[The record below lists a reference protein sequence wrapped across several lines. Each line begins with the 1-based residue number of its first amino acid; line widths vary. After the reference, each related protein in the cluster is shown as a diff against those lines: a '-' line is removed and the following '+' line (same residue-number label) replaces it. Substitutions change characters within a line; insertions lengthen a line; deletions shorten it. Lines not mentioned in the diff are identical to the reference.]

1 MKCEKAQQNIIL
13 VTYGELPDEQMASLE
28 EHLAGCEA
36 CSRELQA
43 QLALHEA
50 LALNPVADPSP
61 NLLASARMRLDEAL
75 DTIPPHGLL
84 TRLRSNLFGW
94 LGYMQ
99 SAPGLMTLLVGAGL
113 SVGFLSGIS
122 TLRYQVAHQPRLPS
136 PVVLSN
142 TTNGTIANVSGIVQ
156 TPNSAIVQVTYNRVV
171 PETVQGSLDDP
182 QIRQLLLIGTKS
194 AATNG
199 VRTDSVALLANECR
213 AGRQCL
219 GEQDGG
225 GIRSALLVSLRYDK
239 SPAVRLNAL
248 DGLQPYVVE
257 DQRVRDAV
265 LEALMHDASPQV
277 RTRAI
282 SLLQPVESDS
292 SVRKVMRTVSTTDEN
307 PYIRNVSTHALA
319 GTADIQ

>member
-1 MKCEKAQQNIIL
+1 MKCEKAQQNIVL

-36 CSRELQA
+36 CSGELKA
-43 QLALHEA
+43 QLAMHEA
-50 LALNPVADPSP
+50 LACHPMVDPSP
-61 NLLASARMRLDEAL
+61 NLLASARMQLDEAL
-75 DTIPPHGLL
+75 DMIPPHGFL

-94 LGYMQ
+94 LGHMQ
-99 SAPGLMTLLVGAGL
+99 GAPALMTLLVG
-113 SVGFLSGIS
+113 VGFLAGIF
-122 TLRYQVAHQPRLPS
+122 TNRYQVAHQPRLPS

-142 TTNGTIANVSGIVQ
+142 TTNGTIANVSGIVR
-156 TPNSAIVQVTYNRVV
+156 TPNSQIVQVNYNRVV
-171 PETVQGSLDDP
+171 PETVQGSFDDP
-182 QIRQLLLIGTKS
+182 QIRQLLLIGMN
-194 AATNG
+194 AANNG

-213 AGRQCL
+213 AGHQCV
-219 GEQDGG
+219 GGQDG

-239 SPAVRLNAL
+239 SAAVRMNAL
-248 DGLQPYVVE
+248 EGLQPYVAQ

-265 LEALMHDASPQV
+265 LEALMHDSSPDV

-292 SVRKVMRTVSTTDEN
+292 SVRKVMRTVSTTDVN
-307 PYIRNVSTHALA
+307 PYIRTVSTHALA

>member
-1 MKCEKAQQNIIL
+1 MKCEKAQQNIVL
-13 VTYGELPDEQMASLE
+13 VTYGELPDEQMAPLE

-36 CSRELQA
+36 CSSELRA
-43 QLALHEA
+43 QLAMHEA
-50 LALNPVADPSP
+50 LACHPMVEPSP

-84 TRLRSNLFGW
+84 TRLHSNLFGW
-94 LGYMQ
+94 LGHMQ
-99 SAPGLMTLLVGAGL
+99 GAPALMTLLLG
-113 SVGFLSGIS
+113 VGFLAGNF
-122 TLRYQVAHQPRLPS
+122 TYRYQVAHQPRLPS
-136 PVVLSN
+136 AVVLSN
-142 TTNGTIANVSGIVQ
+142 TTNGTIANISGIVP
-156 TPNSAIVQVTYNRVV
+156 TPNSQIVQVTYNRVV

-182 QIRQLLLIGTKS
+182 QIRQLLMIATKA
-194 AATNG
+194 AATNA

-213 AGRQCL
+213 AGHQCV
-219 GEQDGG
+219 GDSDGG

-239 SPAVRLNAL
+239 SAAVRLNAL
-248 DGLQPYVVE
+248 EGLQPYVAQ

-265 LEALMHDASPQV
+265 LEALMHDSSPDV

-292 SVRKVMRTVSTTDEN
+292 SVRKVMRTVSTTDVN
-307 PYIRNVSTHALA
+307 PYIRTVSTHALA

>member
-1 MKCEKAQQNIIL
+1 M
-13 VTYGELPDEQMASLE
+13 
-28 EHLAGCEA
+28 
-36 CSRELQA
+36 
-43 QLALHEA
+43 HEA
-50 LALNPVADPSP
+50 LACHPMVEPSP

-94 LGYMQ
+94 LGHMQ
-99 SAPGLMTLLVGAGL
+99 GAPALMTLLLG
-113 SVGFLSGIS
+113 VGFLAGNF
-122 TLRYQVAHQPRLPS
+122 TYRYQVSHQPRLPS
-136 PVVLSN
+136 AVVLSN
-142 TTNGTIANVSGIVQ
+142 TTNGTIANISGIVP
-156 TPNSAIVQVTYNRVV
+156 TPNSQIVQVTYNRVV

-182 QIRQLLLIGTKS
+182 QIRQLLMIATKA
-194 AATNG
+194 AATNA

-213 AGRQCL
+213 AGHQCV
-219 GEQDGG
+219 GDPDGG

-239 SPAVRLNAL
+239 SAAVRMNAL
-248 DGLQPYVVE
+248 EGLQPYVAQ

-265 LEALMHDASPQV
+265 LEALMHDSSPDV

-292 SVRKVMRTVSTTDEN
+292 SVRKVMRTVSTTDVN
-307 PYIRNVSTHALA
+307 PYIRTVSTHALA

>member
-1 MKCEKAQQNIIL
+1 MKCEKAQQNIVL

-28 EHLAGCEA
+28 EHLAGCDV

-50 LALNPVADPSP
+50 LASNPVDDPSP

-75 DTIPPHGLL
+75 DTIPPHGFLS
-84 TRLRSNLFGW
+84 RLRSDLFGW
-94 LGYMQ
+94 LGHMQ
-99 SAPGLMTLLVGAGL
+99 GAPALMTLLIG
-113 SVGFLSGIS
+113 VGFLAGNF
-122 TLRYQVAHQPRLPS
+122 TNRYMVAHQPRLPS

-182 QIRQLLLIGTKS
+182 QIRQLLLIGTK
-194 AATNG
+194 AEATNG
-199 VRTDSVALLANECR
+199 VRMDSVALLANECR
-213 AGRQCL
+213 AGHQCV
-219 GEQDGG
+219 GGSDGS

-239 SPAVRLNAL
+239 SPAVRMNAL

-265 LEALMHDASPQV
+265 LEALMHDSSPEV

-307 PYIRNVSTHALA
+307 PYIRNVSSHALA

>member
-1 MKCEKAQQNIIL
+1 MKCEKAQQNIVL
-13 VTYGELPDEQMASLE
+13 VTYGELPDEQMAPLE

-36 CSRELQA
+36 CTRELSA
-43 QLALHEA
+43 QLAMHET
-50 LALNPVADPSP
+50 LAFHPMTDPSP
-61 NLLASARMRLDEAL
+61 NLLAHSRMRLDEAL
-75 DTIPPHGLL
+75 DTIPPHGFL
-84 TRLRSNLFGW
+84 TRLRNNFFGW
-94 LGYMQ
+94 IGHMQ
-99 SAPGLMTLLVGAGL
+99 GAPALMTLLVG
-113 SVGFLSGIS
+113 VGFLAGNF
-122 TLRYQVAHQPRLPS
+122 TYRYQVAHLPKMPS

-142 TTNGTIANVSGIVQ
+142 TTNGAIANISGIVQ
-156 TPNSAIVQVTYNRVV
+156 TPNSQIVQVTYNRVV

-182 QIRQLLLIGTKS
+182 QIRQLLLIGTKA

-213 AGRQCL
+213 TGRQCV
-219 GEQDGG
+219 GGPDGS

-239 SPAVRLNAL
+239 SPDVRLNAL
-248 DGLQPYVVE
+248 EGLQPYVAE

-265 LEALMHDASPQV
+265 LEALMHDADPQV

-307 PYIRNVSTHALA
+307 PYIRTVSTNALA